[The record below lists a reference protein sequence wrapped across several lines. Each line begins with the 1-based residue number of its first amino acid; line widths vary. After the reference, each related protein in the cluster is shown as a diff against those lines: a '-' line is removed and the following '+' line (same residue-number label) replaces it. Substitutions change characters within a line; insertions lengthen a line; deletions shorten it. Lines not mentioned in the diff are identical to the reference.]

1 MVEEERTPISE
12 QTREVAGRSAPPPA
26 AAPDYGA
33 QAASSIAEA
42 TRQMSSFVA
51 HFSEVARA
59 DAAVGPV
66 QSSRDHTLVPL
77 AAVSLQAGF
86 GMGFG
91 GGTGPD
97 EAKGQ
102 GSGGGGGGGGRGSA
116 RVVAIADI
124 SDGGIRVVPVPDVTS
139 LALGMMALIG
149 IGMLTRR
156 GKAPSKQLMRMLNR
170 E

>member
-1 MVEEERTPISE
+1 
-12 QTREVAGRSAPPPA
+12 
-26 AAPDYGA
+26 
-33 QAASSIAEA
+33 
-42 TRQMSSFVA
+42 MSSFIG

-59 DAAVGPV
+59 EAVVGPV

-116 RVVAIADI
+116 RVIAIADI
-124 SDGGIRVVPVPDVTS
+124 SDGGVRVIPVPDVTS
-139 LALGMMALIG
+139 LALALMALAG

-156 GKAPSKQLMRMLNR
+156 GKTPGKQLLGMFKR